1 MQMGSVGLGLLGL
14 SAKRASHGFDSD
26 HNSYQKGHDD
36 TQLCNQILQADPL
49 MRAAAILEGTQ
60 ITGFAST
67 PATRNQSVA
76 NPELRDKMGFWQR
89 TVIEIGRQMESYF
102 GGVETISYRFGKLT
116 LVALPISKTRSIG
129 LSMEKTANTES
140 VLDRIQ
146 TRIDRNGPQN
156 R

>member
-1 MQMGSVGLGLLGL
+1 MASGLLVL
-14 SAKRASHGFDSD
+14 STKRASHGFDSD

-36 TQLCNQILQADPL
+36 SQLCNQILQADPL
-49 MRAAAILEGTQ
+49 MRAAAILEGSE

-67 PATRNQSVA
+67 PATRNQLVTGL
-76 NPELRDKMGFWQR
+76 ELRDKMGFWQR
-89 TVIEIGRQMESYF
+89 MVIEIGRQMESHF
-102 GGVETISYRFGKLT
+102 GGLEAISYRFGALT
-116 LVALPISKTRSIG
+116 LVALPISKTRSLG